1 MANLGRKQRIIHYRL
16 ILSSK
21 YPQSPLS
28 DPSRPLP
35 PRPRTATVVK
45 NRAAGGDMR
54 KLWVVL
60 AVVGVLV
67 AGCGFKLMDTPYT
80 PQSIVTGHGE
90 LALGQFTYSA
100 PPENQHDVKWSP
112 GWCGFNEKYT
122 VPEYIRRAHAL
133 ELKNCGFTISE
144 SAKTAISA
152 NINSISIKYFGFGAE
167 VKYSVTYTVDKSGE
181 RKEYTYDLKRE
192 SVTNGTNY
200 MIPINAM
207 VMEGIEMLIKESSLS
222 E

>member
-1 MANLGRKQRIIHYRL
+1 
-16 ILSSK
+16 
-21 YPQSPLS
+21 
-28 DPSRPLP
+28 
-35 PRPRTATVVK
+35 
-45 NRAAGGDMR
+45 MR

-80 PQSIVTGHGE
+80 PQGLVTGHGE

-100 PPENQHDVKWSP
+100 PSENQHDVKWSP

-167 VKYSVTYTVDKSGE
+167 VKYSVTYTVDKGGE
-181 RKEYTYDLKRE
+181 RKEYTYDLKRD
-192 SVTNGTNY
+192 SVPNGTNY
-200 MIPINAM
+200 MLTINSM
-207 VMEGIEMLIKESSLS
+207 VCEGIERVVRDAKISN
-222 E
+222 